1 MTCQPYHG
9 TLDAVP
15 PMGRQRIK
23 RYESDKSLKYL
34 NTELEYA
41 ALNNAAASADDA
53 GTKYDRVYV
62 YDPSRCSMAFL
73 RPFKCVELA
82 QTGDSIKCQ
91 SIVEATFV
99 MHNEKSAAKC
109 KKCAT
114 D

>member
-1 MTCQPYHG
+1 M
-9 TLDAVP
+9 
-15 PMGRQRIK
+15 
-23 RYESDKSLKYL
+23 
-34 NTELEYA
+34 
-41 ALNNAAASADDA
+41 
-53 GTKYDRVYV
+53 YV
-62 YDPSRCSMAFL
+62 YDPSRCSMATSLTFT
-73 RPFKCVELA
+73 FVELA